1 MSEEF
6 TTVFPRGNEN
16 SAFAQ
21 YFIGKSYLNMLR
33 SASATSPLSPAAA
46 TTGMYTTPAA
56 AAGRYSSSPADAA
69 GIRSGAVP
77 RVSSTRATS

>member
-21 YFIGKSYLNMLR
+21 YFIGKSYLNML
-33 SASATSPLSPAAA
+33 STEQV
-46 TTGMYTTPAA
+46 
-56 AAGRYSSSPADAA
+56 
-69 GIRSGAVP
+69 GIGNV
-77 RVSSTRATS
+77 TF